1 MRWSGHFAIERN
13 GEREELESGT
23 SVKSLRL
30 IATKVRS
37 PNSEA
42 PPILISSVSSAATQ
56 FSLSHVI
63 ITVVVFV
70 LTIYLYFYLFLC
82 QPSQI
87 WILK

>member
-1 MRWSGHFAIERN
+1 MWICGHFAIERN

-42 PPILISSVSSAATQ
+42 P
-56 FSLSHVI
+56 
-63 ITVVVFV
+63 
-70 LTIYLYFYLFLC
+70 
-82 QPSQI
+82 
-87 WILK
+87 